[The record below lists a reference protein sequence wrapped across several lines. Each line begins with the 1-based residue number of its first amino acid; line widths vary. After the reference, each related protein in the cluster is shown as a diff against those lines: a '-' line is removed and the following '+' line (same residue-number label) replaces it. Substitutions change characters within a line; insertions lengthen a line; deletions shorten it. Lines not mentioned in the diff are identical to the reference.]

1 MQRLGRLERPSR
13 DQIAHGMQSPAGD
26 SPLKTPYAVAVKITE
41 AELLRKIAT
50 GEDSHTEIR
59 AELPDDDTLARTLCA
74 FANTR
79 GGVLIVGANQ
89 DRTLC
94 GCSNPKDALTRIR
107 LVAEE
112 DLKPAVNLAMSSVR
126 CKSEYLIVVQVGHSF
141 DRPHSVPCSK
151 RKRDIMVRVG
161 TANHVAE
168 GGTLNALRSHRTQE
182 QPKDA
187 LEVKILEWVA
197 HREQDS
203 KEPSGS
209 ASPEIFCKAANI
221 GLRRASKAFV
231 SLECAGLLM
240 GYGDRSHRFYA
251 LP

>member
-1 MQRLGRLERPSR
+1 MN
-13 DQIAHGMQSPAGD
+13 
-26 SPLKTPYAVAVKITE
+26 ITE
-41 AELLRKIAT
+41 DELLRKIAK
-50 GEDSHTEIR
+50 GEDSHTEHR
-59 AELPDDDTLARTLCA
+59 QELPDDDTLARILCA

-79 GGVLIVGANQ
+79 GGWLIVGVDEERAI
-89 DRTLC
+89 C
-94 GCSNPKDALTRIR
+94 GCDAPKDAMTRIR

-112 DLKPAVNLAMSSVR
+112 DIKPALNLGLVSVR
-126 CKSEYLIVVQVGHSF
+126 CGEVFVIAVHVKHSF
-141 DRPHSVPCSK
+141 DRPHSIPNTK

-182 QPKDA
+182 QPKDP
-187 LEVKILEWVA
+187 LETKILAWITQ
-197 HREQDS
+197 REREA
-203 KEPSGS
+203 KEAAGD
-209 ASPEIFCKAANI
+209 ATPELFSKAANI

-240 GYGDRSHRFYA
+240 GYGTKSHRFYA